1 MIIKVIDD
9 AEDEIKLA
17 RKHLFEGYKSEK
29 QRGKDFIEKLNELE
43 TKAKE
48 EENAE
53 PDPVTMASSTRQRPA
68 KKAKLTAREELNE
81 FVNENDQMKEAQERQ
96 VKGNTSLLL

>member
-1 MIIKVIDD
+1 
-9 AEDEIKLA
+9 
-17 RKHLFEGYKSEK
+17 
-29 QRGKDFIEKLNELE
+29 
-43 TKAKE
+43 
-48 EENAE
+48 
-53 PDPVTMASSTRQRPA
+53 MASSTRQRPA